1 MLVSYKLIFY
11 YSSYII
17 MFLKGLWLRKWIL
30 SGMILASVFVVPWLT
45 QEIKPSLTEIYEKT
59 IWTVTQEWKTLID
72 KLINQQE
79 TKKMKRALILHYC
92 DTLFQKEHAK
102 DWNKMLIS
110 YADYI
115 YDPRQSLFVYS
126 LCVNIDEVSNGR
138 KILNE
143 KYVYRNYKRE
153 FDTIS
158 YTPLW
163 ASLKMNDYIK
173 EDVDFNSDV
182 WNIPRQ
188 TSLDAD
194 AAYSDCNPATSM
206 QWCNF
211 ASFLPKIFSTIMNE
225 YSNMKLWSVYW
236 YQQLPVE
243 NADQLWNS
251 QDPVIKKAVEQFA
264 RTYFGSEAYDKA
276 WKPIWD
282 DNVPCN
288 NPNITYLDPSDPS
301 WESAHC
307 SHPKA
312 YEFVANTLKWAKRL
326 IDKTKLI
333 DGKKVMSEQCKWNER
348 DLLLMRCAFSTYWDV
363 SFASDMKSFSNLL
376 LNELMRYNLFVTY
389 YTQAILYDPV
399 YHPLTI
405 WSTDF
410 AYQLW
415 VKEYT
420 TLQYEQWMAK
430 HSISQ
435 MVRMIHQIATNFPI
449 HVGMIAYHEDILNL
463 RKTITKSYTPFHQ
476 LAYKRR
482 NVQACME

>member
-11 YSSYII
+11 YSTYTI
-17 MFLKGLWLRKWIL
+17 MFLRRQLVHKFFIVLFVII
-30 SGMILASVFVVPWLT
+30 SFFVVSAFA
-45 QEIKPSLTEIYEKT
+45 QELKPSLAEIYENT
-59 IWTVTQEWKTLID
+59 IWTVTQDWKTLID
-72 KLINQQE
+72 KLVNQQE
-79 TKKMKRALILHYC
+79 TKKMKRSLILHYC

-102 DWNKMLIS
+102 DWNQIVIS
-110 YADYI
+110 FADSI

-126 LCVNIDEVSNGR
+126 LCVNIDELSKWR
-138 KILNE
+138 TILGD
-143 KYVYRNYKRE
+143 KYVYRNYKRD

-158 YTPLW
+158 YSPWW
-163 ASLKMNDYIK
+163 ASLKMNEYIK
-173 EDVDFNSDV
+173 DDVDLNRDV
-182 WNIPRQ
+182 RNIPRQ
-188 TSLDAD
+188 SSLDAE
-194 AAYSDCNPATSM
+194 AAYSDCDPATSM
-206 QWCNF
+206 QSCNF

-236 YQQLPVE
+236 YQQLPAESVE
-243 NADQLWNS
+243 QLWNN
-251 QDPVIKKAVEQFA
+251 QDPIIKKAVEQFA

-276 WKPIWD
+276 GKPIWD
-282 DNVPCN
+282 PNVPCN
-288 NPNITYLDPSDPS
+288 NPNITYLDPTDPS
-301 WESAHC
+301 WESVHC

-333 DGKKVMSEQCKWNER
+333 DAKKVMGEACKWNER

-363 SFASDMKSFSNLL
+363 SFASDMKTFSNLL

-389 YTQAILYDPV
+389 YTQAILHDPV

-415 VKEYT
+415 VKEFT
-420 TLQYEQWMAK
+420 TLQYEQWLAK
-430 HSISQ
+430 QSIDQ
-435 MVRMIHQIATNFPI
+435 MVRMIHQIGTNFPI
-449 HVGMIAYHEDILNL
+449 HVGMIAYHEDVLNL

>member
-1 MLVSYKLIFY
+1 MSSIVQWLHKWVVSILILTSF
-11 YSSYII
+11 
-17 MFLKGLWLRKWIL
+17 
-30 SGMILASVFVVPWLT
+30 FVVPGFT
-45 QEIKPSLTEIYEKT
+45 QELKPSLTEIYDKT
-59 IWTVTQEWKTLID
+59 IWTVTEEGKTIVD

-79 TKKMKRALILHYC
+79 TKKMKRSLILHYC
-92 DTLFQKEHAK
+92 DTLFHKEHAK
-102 DWNKMLIS
+102 DGNSTLIS
-110 YADYI
+110 YADYL

-126 LCVNIDEVSNGR
+126 LCVNIDELSNGR
-138 KILNE
+138 KILDE

-173 EDVDFNSDV
+173 EDVDFNVDI
-182 WNIPRQ
+182 WQIPRQ
-188 TSLDAD
+188 SSLDAD
-194 AAYSDCNPATSM
+194 FAYSDCNPTTSM
-206 QWCNF
+206 QPCNF
-211 ASFLPKIFSTIMNE
+211 ATFLPKIFSTVMNE

-236 YQQLPVE
+236 YQQLAVE
-243 NADQLWNS
+243 DVEQLWNN
-251 QDPVIKKAVEQFA
+251 QDPAIKAAVEQFA

-288 NPNITYLDPSDPS
+288 NPNITYLDPTDPT
-301 WESAHC
+301 WESVHC
-307 SHPKA
+307 SHPRA

-333 DGKKVMSEQCKWNER
+333 DAKKVMSEECKWNER
-348 DLLLMRCAFSTYWDV
+348 DLLLMRCSFSTYGDV

-376 LNELMRYNLFVTY
+376 LNELMWYNLFVTY
-389 YTQAILYDPV
+389 YTQAILHDPV

-420 TLQYEQWMAK
+420 TLQYEQWLAK
-430 HSISQ
+430 QSISQ

-449 HVGMIAYHEDILNL
+449 HVWMIAYHEDVLNL

-482 NVQACME
+482 NVQACMD